1 MIAASR
7 IHLLIAALMGAAGVA
22 LWATAAHRPG
32 AASLVTAA
40 QFLLFHASA
49 IIAVTACRKQGL
61 LNNRMASL
69 GISALIL
76 GCLLFSGDIAMRS
89 FMQNPLFA
97 MAAPLGG
104 SLTIL
109 GWFVIGIA
117 ALWMNQDKS

>member
-1 MIAASR
+1 MTASR
-7 IHLLIAALMGAAGVA
+7 IHLLIASLMGAAGVA
-22 LWATAAHRPG
+22 LWAIAAHRPA

-49 IIAVTACRKQGL
+49 IIAVTACRKQAL

-89 FMQNPLFA
+89 FMQSPLFA
-97 MAAPLGG
+97 MAAPIGG

-109 GWFVIGIA
+109 GWLVLGIA
-117 ALWMNQDKS
+117 ALWMNQEKS